1 MADFSRL
8 LIYKYTWLNGDH
20 LVHTSPLTIISLSP
34 GLLKPVL
41 DLALA
46 GQLLALYCTFSL
58 DRSKLV
64 TFFRLSR

>member
-8 LIYKYTWLNGDH
+8 LISEYNWLNGDP
-20 LVHTSPLTIISLSP
+20 LVPTCPLTIISLSP
-34 GLLKPVL
+34 GLLKSSL

-58 DRSKLV
+58 DRSKPV
-64 TFFRLSR
+64 TSVQSQA